1 MALRALFYGAWTPAG
16 VALCPLS
23 PATCLWGELMA
34 SSIPACMGFPSA
46 LVPVGGGGMWGLCVS
61 WWLKISVWKPML
73 QRFPLRP
80 VTHTAVPGGSAHRAS
95 PRPE

>member
-1 MALRALFYGAWTPAG
+1 MALRALFYSAWTPAG

-46 LVPVGGGGMWGLCVS
+46 LVPVGGGWDVGAVCELVAENICLEANVTAFSPPPRDSHGCTGRLCPQS
-61 WWLKISVWKPML
+61 LPT
-73 QRFPLRP
+73 P
-80 VTHTAVPGGSAHRAS
+80 
-95 PRPE
+95 